1 MPVTTH
7 YLSGQVTDLL
17 LSHAQIEA
25 MPDSAVKSAYENV
38 KIHLSNLQR
47 RVQNNSGLL
56 AELSEEIQAF
66 TRQFV
71 WLRARKFPDYCED

>member
-1 MPVTTH
+1 MPTTVS
-7 YLSGQVTDLL
+7 YLSGQLTDQY
-17 LSHAQIEA
+17 LSRGQIEA
-25 MPDSAVKSAYENV
+25 MPDSAVKSAYENAKV
-38 KIHLSNLQR
+38 QLSYLQR

-71 WLRARKFPDYCED
+71 WLRARKFPDYFED